1 MLSAPVCRQAGWL
14 NAECK
19 LKNAKSPSVKKVCK
33 LESCKL
39 ESYNLFFKGLRY
51 LIKPLERLHVRTL
64 EMGIGNWEMGTG
76 NFYFLFSVFY
86 FLFPVSLSFFMHVYK
101 VVS

>member
-1 MLSAPVCRQAGWL
+1 MLSTPVCRQAGWL

-76 NFYFLFSVFY
+76 NFYFLFSIFC
-86 FLFPVSLSFFMHVYK
+86 FPFPFPSLCTFTK
-101 VVS
+101 L